1 MNLKTTVLLVDDR
14 PPRLKDGL
22 HKHNQ
27 TISDLL
33 SIEGFH
39 IADSKECES
48 IFKELKNS
56 NKEVF
61 NSYNLVII
69 HESRLEGNS
78 KQMLSSFKGKDF
90 ILFSGKLNTRINK
103 QLDYEEKDIKKNN
116 YILEV
121 NSKDLYSARL
131 KGFLENYTSNN
142 IENITELIY
151 GHNWKLNTL
160 LTYRQV
166 LIDAKYG
173 DDINSGEKRKVLMN
187 CEEIVGKKSL
197 YQLTNEIEMFINLL

>member
-121 NSKDLYSARL
+121 NSKDLYSD
-131 KGFLENYTSNN
+131 Y
-142 IENITELIY
+142 
-151 GHNWKLNTL
+151 
-160 LTYRQV
+160 
-166 LIDAKYG
+166 
-173 DDINSGEKRKVLMN
+173 
-187 CEEIVGKKSL
+187 
-197 YQLTNEIEMFINLL
+197 